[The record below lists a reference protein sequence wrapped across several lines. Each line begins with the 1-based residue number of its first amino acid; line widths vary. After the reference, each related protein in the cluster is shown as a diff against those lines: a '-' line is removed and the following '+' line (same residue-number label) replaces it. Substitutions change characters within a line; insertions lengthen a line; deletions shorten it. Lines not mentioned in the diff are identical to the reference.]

1 MTLPRRPGLART
13 LDVAR
18 ISALV
23 VAALVL
29 VALQMGGLGRL
40 RLFGVYPEMLV
51 VVVCSVALLRGPFV
65 GVVVGVIFGFAAD
78 LPGGHLVGLSAVG
91 YAAAGLAAG
100 LLGVKVFPERW
111 IVVGSAVAL
120 GTAVSQI
127 VYVAGARAFGFPLPF
142 WEVGPQLVGAM
153 VLYHL
158 LLTPLLYPLTRG
170 VLDMISPHGM
180 DA

>member
-1 MTLPRRPGLART
+1 MTLARRPGWART
-13 LDVAR
+13 LDAAR
-18 ISALV
+18 IAALV
-23 VAALVL
+23 VTALVL
-29 VALQMGGLGRL
+29 VAVQMGGVGQL

-51 VVVCSVALLRGPFV
+51 VVVCSVALLRGP
-65 GVVVGVIFGFAAD
+65 VVGLVVGIIFGFAAD
-78 LPGGHLVGLSAVG
+78 LPGGHLVGLSAVA

-111 IVVGSAVAL
+111 IVIGSAVAL
-120 GTAVSQI
+120 GTVVSQF
-127 VYVAGARAFGFPLPF
+127 VYAAGARAFGFALPI
-142 WEVGPQLVGAM
+142 WEAGPQLVGAM